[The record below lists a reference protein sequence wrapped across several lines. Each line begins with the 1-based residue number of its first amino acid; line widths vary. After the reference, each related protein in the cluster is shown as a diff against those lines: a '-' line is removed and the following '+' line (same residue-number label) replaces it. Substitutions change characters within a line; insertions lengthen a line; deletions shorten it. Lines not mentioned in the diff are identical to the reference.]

1 MPFNLY
7 FHFLINDS
15 KSDYMT
21 NAALVQ
27 ANFERNKNL
36 KASGIT
42 ILICALLFIVFYWI
56 HWQQPQTPL
65 PVADT
70 GIEVNLGNSETGSGD
85 VAPQLPG
92 DPSKDAAANDN
103 IAAPISQPNTQ
114 NQQINADPNETN
126 DVPVINNP
134 TTKTVVTKP
143 NNTPQNVVKKT
154 STATIPTPPVP
165 KPKAE
170 MGKYS
175 GGNGTGGNGAD
186 SYNGVTNQGIAGG
199 KGDQGN
205 PNGNPNSDSYTGNAA
220 AGKSGVSIRSG
231 LKGRKINKYPNF
243 QDDFNEPGKVAV
255 DITVD
260 NNGNV
265 TSATINPK
273 GTTTT
278 NTNMRGIAI
287 RKAKELKLTAGE
299 IDGETGTIVFNF
311 KLRGE

>member
-1 MPFNLY
+1 
-7 FHFLINDS
+7 
-15 KSDYMT
+15 MT
-21 NAALVQ
+21 NAAAIQ
-27 ANFERNKNL
+27 AKFERNKNL

-85 VAPQLPG
+85 IAPQLPG
-92 DPSKDAAANDN
+92 DLSKDAAANDN

-134 TTKTVVTKP
+134 TTKTVITKP
-143 NNTPQNVVKKT
+143 TNTPQSVVKKT
-154 STATIPTPPVP
+154 STVTIPTPPLP
-165 KPKAE
+165 KPKAQ

-175 GGNGTGGNGAD
+175 GGTGTGGNGAD

-231 LKGRKINKYPNF
+231 LKGRKINRYPNF

-260 NNGNV
+260 NAGNV
-265 TSATINPK
+265 ITADINPK
-273 GTTTT
+273 GTTTA
-278 NTNMRGIAI
+278 NRDMWNIAK
-287 RKAKELKLTAGE
+287 RKAKELKLNPGSDDAAS
-299 IDGETGTIVFNF
+299 GTILFNF

>member
-1 MPFNLY
+1 
-7 FHFLINDS
+7 
-15 KSDYMT
+15 MT
-21 NAALVQ
+21 NPSAIQ
-27 ANFERNKNL
+27 TNFERNKNL
-36 KASGIT
+36 KAAGIT

-56 HWQQPQTPL
+56 HWQEPQTP
-65 PVADT
+65 PPIADT

-92 DPSKDAAANDN
+92 DPSKDAAANIN
-103 IAAPISQPNTQ
+103 ISPSPSQANTQ

-126 DVPVINNP
+126 DVPTINNP

-143 NNTPQNVVKKT
+143 NNTPQNVARKT
-154 STATIPTPPVP
+154 SNATIPTPPAP

-170 MGKYS
+170 MGKYT

-199 KGDQGN
+199 KGDQGS
-205 PNGNPNSDSYTGNAA
+205 PNGNPNSDSYTGNSA

-231 LKGRKINKYPNF
+231 FKGRHINKFPSF
-243 QDDFNEPGKVAV
+243 QDDFNDPGKVAV

-260 NNGNV
+260 NAGNV
-265 TSATINPK
+265 IGASINPR

-278 NTNMRGIAI
+278 NPNMRNIALK
-287 RKAKELKLTAGE
+287 KAKELKLTAGE
-299 IDGETGTIVFNF
+299 IDGEIGTIVFNF